1 MSAEPSCSFSKSI
14 EKFRARLS
22 DKQREDFSS
31 CSLQDV
37 ERSIQEVQDRLGPE
51 KRLRSFVR
59 IRKFL
64 EGMKQIEEL
73 VTVFLNVHEV
83 VAFVWVCYL

>member
-1 MSAEPSCSFSKSI
+1 MAEQPSCSFSKSL

-22 DKQREDFSS
+22 DEQKKDFSLS
-31 CSLQDV
+31 SLQDV
-37 ERSIQEVQDRLGPE
+37 ERAIQEVQDRLGPE
-51 KRLRSFVR
+51 KRLRSFAR

-83 VAFVWVCYL
+83 VAFVWVGYP

>member
-1 MSAEPSCSFSKSI
+1 MAAQPSCSFSNSI
-14 EKFRARLS
+14 EKFRERLS
-22 DKQREDFSS
+22 DEQKEDFSLS
-31 CSLQDV
+31 SMQDV
-37 ERSIQEVQDRLGPE
+37 VRSIQEVQDRLGPE
-51 KRLRSFVR
+51 KRLRSFAR

-83 VAFVWVCYL
+83 VAFVWVSYP